1 MNSRIRLLLVI
12 VALLQSCSEGGIGG
26 TGGINEPPAPPDA
39 DPSLALLLPPESD
52 TAFRDYIIAGL
63 EQWSGLADDS
73 SEVRD
78 NLVQGNPISTVITQI
93 DAVNTSLET
102 ADAANL
108 SSAIGSVDFT
118 QTNLLVQGVDELDPI
133 KYDGE
138 YLYLAQNDRIQIF
151 KTNSAG
157 QAAVQIGTLKLVDS
171 DVNSQIR
178 GLYLLKNDNDSILS
192 AIRTSANYFWT
203 LDFFA
208 PFNWKGETII
218 DIMDIRDPE
227 AAFRTAELTIDG
239 SYVNSRRIGNILYL
253 ITRFTPGVDGLIPF
267 ATSDADRET
276 NRTLLANIEI
286 DDVLPR
292 VKFKDGTSQTLL
304 TSQQCLIPAIEEAT
318 AGDQVNYPTLTTI
331 TAIDLNNPLDL
342 SAICIAEGIWG
353 MHMSEEAIYLAAI
366 DHSRSV
372 QNDFYTETVIHKFSI
387 NNGNP
392 EYVASGRV
400 PGTFWGDPAFLMGE
414 HEGNLT
420 LITTVDNGGFED
432 RFQHRLT
439 ILGEST
445 EEFVLDVLGQI
456 PNATRNAVIG
466 KPNEQIFASRIVG
479 DRAFVV
485 TFAQIDPV
493 YVIDL
498 SDPSDPA
505 ILGELE
511 IPGFSS
517 YLQPVSE
524 NLLLGV
530 GKDTRTESGF
540 PFFQGMNIRLFDV
553 SDPGNLHLLSDL
565 KIGKRGTDSPVF
577 WDPHSF
583 TFLQGD
589 TERPHRLAIP
599 IRVHGA
605 HLPDDP
611 NLSAA
616 TYFSWTE
623 NALYLFEINNDDN
636 APLLSQV
643 GKMVAEDFDTGQ
655 RFQPGCC
662 NWNSRS
668 FFNAGDIHYLNKS
681 RLITATWSE
690 PGNSQ
695 DIFIPS
701 IFVDA
706 ANDVCTTELRNG
718 LIIDLIDRE
727 TRDFLNCADARA
739 IDGDFQAELKTSC
752 DMAGE
757 DSKGLFER
765 AGTYDISVD
774 KDGFLP
780 FSTSDVHVQT
790 DRCHV
795 SATYVSIYL
804 QKQ

>member
-1 MNSRIRLLLVI
+1 MNSRICFLLVI
-12 VALLQSCSEGGIGG
+12 TALLQSCSEGGIGG
-26 TGGINEPPAPPDA
+26 TGGINEPPGG

-52 TAFRDYIIAGL
+52 LAFRDYIIAGL
-63 EQWSGLADDS
+63 EQWYGLADDS

-78 NLVQGNPISTVITQI
+78 NLVQGNPISTVITQN
-93 DAVNTSLET
+93 DAVNSSLES

-108 SSAIGSVDFT
+108 SSAIGNADFT
-118 QTNLLVQGVDELDPI
+118 QTNVLVQGVDELDPV

-138 YLYLAQNDRIQIF
+138 YMYLAQNDRIQIL
-151 KTNSAG
+151 KTNSSG
-157 QAAVQIGTLKLVDS
+157 QAAIEIDTLKLVDS
-171 DVNSQIR
+171 DTNSQIK

-192 AIRTSANYFWT
+192 TIRTNASHIWT

-208 PFNWKGETII
+208 PFNWNGETVI
-218 DIMDIRDPE
+218 DIVDIRDPE
-227 AAFRTAELTIDG
+227 TAFRTEEITIDG

-267 ATSDADRET
+267 ATSEADQQT
-276 NRTLLANIEI
+276 NRTLLADIGV
-286 DDVLPR
+286 DDLLPKI
-292 VKFKDGTSQTLL
+292 KFQGDPSQPLL
-304 TSQQCLIPAIEEAT
+304 TSQQCLIPAVEEAT
-318 AGDQVNYPTLTTI
+318 ESDQVNYPTLTTI
-331 TAIDLNNPLDL
+331 TAIDLHNPLDI

-353 MHMSEEAIYLAAI
+353 MHLSEDAIYLAGI

-372 QNDFYTETVIHKFSI
+372 QNDFYTETVIHKFST

-392 EYVASGRV
+392 VYVASGRV

-420 LITTVDNGGFED
+420 VITTADSGDPEN

-445 EEFVLDVLGQI
+445 EEFVLEVLGQI
-456 PNATRNAVIG
+456 PNTNRNAVIG

-479 DRAFVV
+479 NRAFVV
-485 TFAQIDPV
+485 TFQQIDPV

-553 SDPGNLHLLSDL
+553 SDPANLQVLSDL
-565 KIGKRGTDSPVF
+565 KIGRRGTDSPVF

-583 TFLQGD
+583 TFLEGNS
-589 TERPHRLAIP
+589 ERPHRVAIP

-605 HLPDDP
+605 HLPDDS

-616 TYFSWTE
+616 TYFGWTE
-623 NALYLFEINNDDN
+623 NALYLFEINTDGNT
-636 APLLSQV
+636 PELSYV

-668 FFNAGDIHYLNKS
+668 FLNAGDIHYLNKS
-681 RLITATWSE
+681 RLFSATWGE
-690 PGNSQ
+690 PGNAQ
-695 DIFIPS
+695 NIFIPS
-701 IFVDA
+701 IFVDEA
-706 ANDVCTTELRNG
+706 GDVCTAEVRNG
-718 LIIDLIDRE
+718 LIVDLFDRE
-727 TRDFLNCADARA
+727 TRDFLSCADAIA

-765 AGTYDISVD
+765 AGIYDMSVD

-790 DRCHV
+790 DECHV
-795 SATYVSIYL
+795 STTYVSIYL
-804 QKQ
+804 QRQQP